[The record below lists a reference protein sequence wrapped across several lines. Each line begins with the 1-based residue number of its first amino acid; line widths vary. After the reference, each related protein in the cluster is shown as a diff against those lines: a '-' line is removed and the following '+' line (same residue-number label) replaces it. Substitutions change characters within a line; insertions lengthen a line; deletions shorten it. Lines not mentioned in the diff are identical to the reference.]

1 MEHWTQWIIGKR
13 LNFGL
18 IDTKINHSLKL
29 SLVMMYSYEYNLLID
44 NWKYYLVENF
54 LSLKYRYR
62 YRYRDILQNI
72 VSYRIARKFWISHS
86 LN

>member
-1 MEHWTQWIIGKR
+1 
-13 LNFGL
+13 
-18 IDTKINHSLKL
+18 
-29 SLVMMYSYEYNLLID
+29 MMYSGEYNLLVD
-44 NWKYYLVENF
+44 SLKYYLVVNF

-86 LN
+86 LNSLA